1 MLKNS
6 SKKLI
11 NMITNPPY
19 PLFDKISIEINSFCN
34 RFCSFCTRSSDDR
47 EKVRM
52 PEELVHKVLYELA
65 DIEYKGLISFH
76 FYNEV
81 FTDKRVFSFFQKCK
95 ELNLNNY
102 LFTNGDYLTKDVIER
117 LSKYNIK
124 EFTLSIY
131 DWKTDKEFQDKCD
144 FFENELNLKEYTWDF
159 YIVKGGENFGNRA
172 GYVQHKVEEL
182 DLPITAACSKI
193 EKKVEVR
200 YDGSVVMCCLDY
212 YAIHKIGDIRNE
224 NIIDIWYGE
233 IRHKQIMNLRKGLR
247 KCYKLCS
254 KCSDY
259 IKEIDINDQTSTINE
274 YI

>member
-1 MLKNS
+1 
-6 SKKLI
+6 
-11 NMITNPPY
+11 
-19 PLFDKISIEINSFCN
+19 
-34 RFCSFCTRSSDDR
+34 
-47 EKVRM
+47 M
-52 PEELVHKVLYELA
+52 PEEMVHKVLYELA
-65 DIEYKGLISFH
+65 EINYKGLISFH

-81 FTDKRVFSFFQKCK
+81 FTDKRIFSFFEKCQ
-95 ELNLNNY
+95 ELGLNNY

-131 DWKTDKEFQDKCD
+131 DWKTDEEFQEKCD
-144 FFENELNLKEYTWDF
+144 AFNKELQLEAYSWDF

-172 GYVQHKVEEL
+172 GYVQHKQEEFS
-182 DLPITAACSKI
+182 LPLKAACSRI
-193 EKKVEVR
+193 EKKLEVR

-212 YAIHKIGDIRNE
+212 YAIHTIGNIKNK

-233 IRHKQIMNLRKGLR
+233 IRQKQIMDLRQGLR

-259 IKEIDINDQTSTINE
+259 VVEIKN
-274 YI
+274 

>member
-1 MLKNS
+1 
-6 SKKLI
+6 
-11 NMITNPPY
+11 MIDNIPY
-19 PLFDKISIEINSFCN
+19 PIFEKISIEINSYCN
-34 RFCSFCTRSSDDR
+34 RACSFCTRSLDNR

-52 PEELVHKVLYELA
+52 PEEMVHKVLYELA
-65 DIEYKGLISFH
+65 EINYKGLISFH

-81 FTDKRVFSFFQKCK
+81 FTDKRIFSFFEKCQ
-95 ELNLNNY
+95 ELGLNNY

-131 DWKTDKEFQDKCD
+131 DWKTDEEFQEKCD
-144 FFENELNLKEYTWDF
+144 AFNKELQLEAYSWDF

-172 GYVQHKVEEL
+172 GYVQHKQEEFS
-182 DLPITAACSKI
+182 LPLKAACSRI
-193 EKKVEVR
+193 EKKLEVR

-212 YAIHKIGDIRNE
+212 YAIHTIGNIKNK

-233 IRHKQIMNLRKGLR
+233 IRQKQIMDLRQGLR

-259 IKEIDINDQTSTINE
+259 VVEIKN
-274 YI
+274 

>member
-1 MLKNS
+1 
-6 SKKLI
+6 
-11 NMITNPPY
+11 
-19 PLFDKISIEINSFCN
+19 
-34 RFCSFCTRSSDDR
+34 
-47 EKVRM
+47 M
-52 PEELVHKVLYELA
+52 PEEMVHKVLYELA
-65 DIEYKGLISFH
+65 EINYKGLISFH

-81 FTDKRVFSFFQKCK
+81 FTDKRIFSFFEKCQ
-95 ELNLNNY
+95 ELGLNNY

-131 DWKTDKEFQDKCD
+131 DWKTDEEFQEKCD
-144 FFENELNLKEYTWDF
+144 AFNKELQLEEYSWDF

-172 GYVQHKVEEL
+172 GYVQHKQEEFS
-182 DLPITAACSKI
+182 LPLKAACSRI
-193 EKKVEVR
+193 EKKLEVR

-212 YAIHKIGDIRNE
+212 YAIHTIGNIKNK

-233 IRHKQIMNLRKGLR
+233 IRQKQIMDLRQGLR

-259 IKEIDINDQTSTINE
+259 VVEIKN
-274 YI
+274 